1 MCGIVGYIG
10 TQQAADGTLTTA
22 RVNVGK
28 DGLTP
33 PM

>member
-1 MCGIVGYIG
+1 VR
-10 TQQAADGTLTTA
+10 QPDGSFTAA